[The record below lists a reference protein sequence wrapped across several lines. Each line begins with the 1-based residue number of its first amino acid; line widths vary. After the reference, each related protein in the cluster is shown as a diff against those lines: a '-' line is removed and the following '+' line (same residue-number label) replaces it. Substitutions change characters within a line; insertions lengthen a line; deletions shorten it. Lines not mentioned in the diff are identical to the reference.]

1 MSQFIIMK
9 QLLILTTLFFTI
21 TNPLFSQSTPYNIVF
36 DLTTSDTA
44 AHQRVIRW
52 SNLILESH
60 PDAKIEIVFYGK
72 ALDMVVTGKSS
83 VYSDVIKLATEKKV
97 TFAACEHAMKVFNI
111 NKSQLI
117 NGVTTVP
124 DALYELVVK
133 QAEGYGY
140 IKVAN

>member
-1 MSQFIIMK
+1 MK
-9 QLLILTTLFFTI
+9 KL
-21 TNPLFSQSTPYNIVF
+21 LFSFFIFCITVISSNGQKTPYNIVF

-52 SNLILESH
+52 SKLILETH

-83 VYSDVIKLATEKKV
+83 VSTDVIKLATEKKV
-97 TFAACEHAMKVFNI
+97 TFAACEHAMQVFNI
-111 NKSQLI
+111 NKSQLL

-124 DALYELVVK
+124 DALYELVIK

-140 IKVAN
+140 IKVTN